1 MFVEPAKHRRSEAR
15 RVAMFV
21 EGCLTT
27 NMSALRAYGWFGILW
42 LQTCR
47 PYGPLNG
54 GVWLVLQTCQP
65 YGPLNG
71 VFGWLQTCRPYG
83 PMNGVF
89 GWPTNMPALRAYDR
103 IGILRL
109 QIVGPTGLMALA
121 PTEPHRGGIFVAFG
135 KKKHDSEIFFV
146 RKQDFFSSCKDDTL
160 TLNP

>member
-83 PMNGVF
+83 PLNGGVWLVLQTCRPC
-89 GWPTNMPALRAYDR
+89 GPTNMATCGPANMTTLRAYKHGDPA
-103 IGILRL
+103 GL
-109 QIVGPTGLMALA
+109 QTWRPNI
-121 PTEPHRGGIFVAFG
+121 
-135 KKKHDSEIFFV
+135 IFFCARFCPSHLCV
-146 RKQDFFSSCKDDTL
+146 RNWNKAC
-160 TLNP
+160 